1 MIITSLWVWIDRE
14 TQGKHL
20 EKQTDVIIMRCTEI
34 GFSVTL
40 LENHLNI
47 KAAQRPPF
55 WSFLQEAMC
64 KMSLCCRNIRD
75 RQCRLSELK
84 HFILEFISASHIRRG
99 T

>member
-1 MIITSLWVWIDRE
+1 
-14 TQGKHL
+14 
-20 EKQTDVIIMRCTEI
+20 MRCTEI